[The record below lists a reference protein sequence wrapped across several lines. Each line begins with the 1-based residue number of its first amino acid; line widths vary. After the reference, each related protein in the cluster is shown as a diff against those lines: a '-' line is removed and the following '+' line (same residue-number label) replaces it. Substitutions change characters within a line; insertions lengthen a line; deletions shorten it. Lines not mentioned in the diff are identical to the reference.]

1 MQRRK
6 FMAQAGMAGAAA
18 TSLATPALAQ
28 SGMPDIRWRISSSYP
43 KTLGTIY
50 GAMALVTK
58 RVAELTGGKF
68 NISLH
73 AAGELTPAL
82 QVLDAVQNGTVEA
95 GHSASYF
102 YIGKDPAFGFGT
114 ALPFGLSSRA
124 QNAWL
129 YEGGGQAMLDEFYAN
144 YGVLSLPVGNT
155 GAQMAGWYRKEIRS
169 AEDLKGLKFR
179 VGGLAGMVLS
189 RLGVVP
195 QQLAAGDLY
204 QALEKGVLDAAE
216 FVGPYDDE
224 KLGLHK
230 VAKYYYYP
238 GWWEGSATLTLFV
251 NQKAWAALP
260 PMYQAALRT
269 ACAEANQWSTAKYDV
284 ENPQALRRLVAGG
297 AQLRAFP
304 NTVTQACFKAANEL
318 YQELSD
324 KSPAFKKIYDEWVK
338 FRQEQVSWQQFCD
351 TPFDNMMVSLLRRR
365 S

>member
-6 FMAQAGMAGAAA
+6 FMTQAGIAGATAA
-18 TSLATPALAQ
+18 TLAGPAMAQ
-28 SGMPDIRWRISSSYP
+28 SGMPEVRWRISSSYP
-43 KTLGTIY
+43 KSLGTIY

-58 RVAELTGGKF
+58 RVGELTGGRF

-73 AAGELTPAL
+73 PAGELTPPL

-102 YIGKDPAFGFGT
+102 YIGKEPAFGFGT

-129 YEGGGQAMLDEFYAN
+129 YEGGGQEMLDEFYAS
-144 YGVLSLPVGNT
+144 YGLISLPVGNT
-155 GAQMAGWYRKEIRS
+155 GAQMAGWYRKEIKGV
-169 AEDLKGLKFR
+169 EDLKGLKFR

-189 RLGVVP
+189 KLGVVP

-204 QALEKGVLDAAE
+204 QALEKGVIDAAE

-230 VAKYYYYP
+230 VAQYYYYP
-238 GWWEGSATLTLFV
+238 GWWEGCATLTLFV
-251 NQKAWAALP
+251 NQKAWSALP
-260 PMYQAALRT
+260 QLYQVALRT

-297 AQLRAFP
+297 AKLRAFP
-304 NTVTQACFKAANEL
+304 SSVTQASFKAANEL

-324 KSPAFKKIYDEWVK
+324 KSPAFKKIYAEWSR
-338 FRQEQVSWQQFCD
+338 FRQEQVTWQQFCD
-351 TPFDNMMVSLLRRR
+351 TPFDNMMGSLLRRR
-365 S
+365 T